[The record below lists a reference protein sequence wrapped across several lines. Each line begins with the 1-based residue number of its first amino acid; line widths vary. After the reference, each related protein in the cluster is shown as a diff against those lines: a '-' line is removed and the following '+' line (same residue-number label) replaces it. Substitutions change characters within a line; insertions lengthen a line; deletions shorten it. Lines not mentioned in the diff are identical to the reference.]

1 MYGTQFG
8 YNGMKL
14 VLGEISASNPY
25 SFSNVWTTSYQCIRR
40 ANTVFARIDET
51 KDLTAQDRAELL
63 SLNRFIRAYAYYKLW
78 LAYGP
83 VILVGDEEIPSNLDL
98 GDYDRARAT
107 NEETVEYICSEL
119 EEAAK
124 YLPET
129 YPLMEFGRPTK
140 GAAYGLI
147 ARIRTYY
154 ASPLWNGG
162 EAARRCFGNW
172 YRKTDRVKYVTT
184 DEYDEERWAIAAA
197 ACKRVMNMKRAELR
211 CTVYSPCRKIR
222 RLRLCQRE

>member
-40 ANTVFARIDET
+40 ANTVFARIDEA

-98 GDYDRARAT
+98 GDYDRLAPRM
-107 NEETVEYICSEL
+107 
-119 EEAAK
+119 K
-124 YLPET
+124 
-129 YPLMEFGRPTK
+129 R
-140 GAAYGLI
+140 
-147 ARIRTYY
+147 
-154 ASPLWNGG
+154 LWNIS
-162 EAARRCFGNW
+162 AASLRRQLNIFL
-172 YRKTDRVKYVTT
+172 KP
-184 DEYDEERWAIAAA
+184 I
-197 ACKRVMNMKRAELR
+197 L
-211 CTVYSPCRKIR
+211 
-222 RLRLCQRE
+222 